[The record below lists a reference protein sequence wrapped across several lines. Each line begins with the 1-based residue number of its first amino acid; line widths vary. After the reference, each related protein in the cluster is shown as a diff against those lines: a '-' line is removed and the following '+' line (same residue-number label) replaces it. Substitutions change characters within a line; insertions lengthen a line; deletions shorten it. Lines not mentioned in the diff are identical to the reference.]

1 MTAKKITVKGTT
13 ANPPVGMIIGG
24 SKAAMETS
32 TKSIV
37 NVLEAVKACDMD
49 DEVAISAMD
58 VLVAIAKNPVSV
70 TVRDCEFNVV
80 TADK

>member
-1 MTAKKITVKGTT
+1 MTTKKITVKGTM
-13 ANPPVGMIIGG
+13 ANPPVGMIIEG

-49 DEVAISAMD
+49 DKVAISAMD
-58 VLVAIAKNPVSV
+58 VLVAVAKNPVSV